1 MSIGH
6 ETQPIDRYGIRMEA
20 WEAERDRRIA
30 AIEALP
36 VTQDDLYEALNSM
49 TLRCNEAALGALYAF
64 AIKGDAESVL
74 ELLMKQAE
82 LERASRAIDEAN
94 ESMEE
99 L

>member
-1 MSIGH
+1 MIGY
-6 ETQPIDRYGIRMEA
+6 ESQPQDHHGIRMDD

-36 VTQDDLYEALNSM
+36 VTQDDLYIALNDM
-49 TLRCNEAALGALYAF
+49 TLRRNEAALGLLYAF

-74 ELLMKQAE
+74 ELLMRQAE
-82 LERASRAIDEAN
+82 LERASRAIDTAN